1 MLLEE
6 ALPSPSPRGSGG
18 RALGMH
24 PDVRPAK
31 SAPARFNA
39 ARTDPQPLTHAVA
52 RPSRTPVLRLWKG
65 PSPGCVGPAS
75 AVFGPSVM
83 STRPGRRCWVKLG
96 SLSNPGPLDGTAVLR
111 L

>member
-52 RPSRTPVLRLWKG
+52 RPSRTPVLRHWKV
-65 PSPGCVGPAS
+65 PSIQLHGAGSIRPV
-75 AVFGPSVM
+75 PSRV
-83 STRPGRRCWVKLG
+83 
-96 SLSNPGPLDGTAVLR
+96 
-111 L
+111 